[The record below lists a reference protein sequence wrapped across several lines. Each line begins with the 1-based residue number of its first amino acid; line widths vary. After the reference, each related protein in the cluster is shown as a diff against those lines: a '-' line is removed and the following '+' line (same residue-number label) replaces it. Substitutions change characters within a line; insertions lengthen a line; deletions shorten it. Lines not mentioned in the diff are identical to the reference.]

1 LAGAIDT
8 PNGHACNLPE
18 DGPASTLTSSLFA
31 ILAVIVPLGL
41 AAAVSPVML
50 AEQTVLLSGPNGR
63 IVASRFAYGVS
74 FVALVYVGALVLWG
88 RAIALPAKPTLSST
102 MDLLLGTLL
111 VGLSVIL
118 WIRRPDPSIPA
129 EAPRRSVS
137 PGGAIGFGAFSMAT
151 NFTTLALLVPGA
163 KVIASSHVGLVG
175 RFVLLAVLV
184 VLASTPA
191 WLPVALTR
199 GTSEATTRGLNALGR
214 LITVH
219 GRTVV
224 VVVVAALGGYLLG
237 HGVLKLA
244 HL

>member
-1 LAGAIDT
+1 M
-8 PNGHACNLPE
+8 
-18 DGPASTLTSSLFA
+18 
-31 ILAVIVPLGL
+31 PLGL

-63 IVASRFAYGVS
+63 IVASRFAFGVA

-88 RAIALPAKPTLSST
+88 RAIALPAKPKLSAT
-102 MDLLLGTLL
+102 MDLVLGTLL
-111 VGLSVIL
+111 IGLSVIL
-118 WIRRPDPSIPA
+118 WIRRPDPSVTA

-137 PGGAIGFGAFSMAT
+137 PGGAFGFGAFSMVT

-163 KVIASSHVGLVG
+163 KVIASCHAGLVA
-175 RFVLLAVLV
+175 RLVLLGVLV

-199 GTSEATTRGLNALGR
+199 GTSAAATRGLDALGR

-237 HGVLKLA
+237 HGLLRLA

>member
-1 LAGAIDT
+1 M
-8 PNGHACNLPE
+8 
-18 DGPASTLTSSLFA
+18 
-31 ILAVIVPLGL
+31 PLGL

-50 AEQTVLLSGPNGR
+50 AEQTVLLSRPNGR
-63 IVASRFAYGVS
+63 IVANRFAIGVGL
-74 FVALVYVGALVLWG
+74 VTLVYVGTLVLWG
-88 RAIALPAKPTLSST
+88 RVIALPAKPKLSST
-102 MDLLLGTLL
+102 MDLVLGSLL

-118 WIRRPDPSIPA
+118 WIRRPDPSIPV
-129 EAPRRSVS
+129 EAPRPSLS

-163 KVIASSHVGLVG
+163 KVIASSHVGLLG
-175 RFVLLAVLV
+175 RLILLAVLV
-184 VLASTPA
+184 VLAVTPA

-199 GTSEATTRGLNALGR
+199 AAPGAATRGLNVFSR
-214 LITVH
+214 LVTLH

-237 HGVLKLA
+237 HGVLRLA